1 MKKIGELTMKK
12 SIGFMLVF
20 MVVSMMGFASLVSA
34 ATVSQIGFVDLQR
47 VVAES
52 VLGKKGNKELKSLKN
67 TKMKAVEKLKHAAE
81 VAAAKVEKA
90 QAKGLETGKL
100 SVLIMEARKKGTAL
114 KRLIEDVN
122 EELAN
127 RNNMLNV
134 TVMGKANNAM
144 LKIAKEKG
152 LMVIYK
158 NTDNLAYLSPVV
170 DITDAVIKEVNKM
183 K

>member
-1 MKKIGELTMKK
+1 
-12 SIGFMLVF
+12 
-20 MVVSMMGFASLVSA
+20 
-34 ATVSQIGFVDLQR
+34 
-47 VVAES
+47 
-52 VLGKKGNKELKSLKN
+52 
-67 TKMKAVEKLKHAAE
+67 MKAVEKLKHAAE